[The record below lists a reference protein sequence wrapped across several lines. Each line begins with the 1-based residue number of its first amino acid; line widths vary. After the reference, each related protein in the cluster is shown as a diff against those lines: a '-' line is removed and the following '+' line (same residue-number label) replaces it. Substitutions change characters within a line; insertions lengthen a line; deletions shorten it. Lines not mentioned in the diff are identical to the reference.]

1 MLDTDQLR
9 SFLAIVDSG
18 SFTRA
23 SGRVNRTQSAVSMQI
38 KRLEETLGRPLF
50 VKQGRG
56 VRLSQDGET
65 LVEFAREILRLEA
78 GAFSAISNKAL
89 AGRVS
94 LGMPDD
100 YADWLVADI
109 VKQFAR
115 HHPLVELS
123 IVCDASLALYE
134 RVASRELEIAVV
146 TACSAAPKTT
156 MTEPLARRAL
166 RWVVGKRSAPAPD
179 RRPLP
184 LALGGPTCSWRRTA
198 TDALDAAAIDW
209 RLALVSQSHA
219 AIMPL
224 IESGLAVTVMP
235 ACTMRGDVCELS
247 EEAGLPALPP
257 VTIGMITAPG
267 VPTREARAL
276 ADVLRAVIS
285 ESDDERTMLS
295 KVA

>member
-56 VRLSQDGET
+56 VKLSQDGET
-65 LVEFAREILRLEA
+65 LVDFAREILRLEA
-78 GAFSAISNKAL
+78 GAFCAISDKAL
-89 AGRVS
+89 AGRVT

-123 IVCDASLALYE
+123 IVCDESLSLYE
-134 RVASRELEIAVV
+134 RVANRELELAVV
-146 TACSAAPKTT
+146 TVSSDAPRQMTT
-156 MTEPLARRAL
+156 EALARQAL
-166 RWVVGKRSAPAPD
+166 RWIVGRRNAPAFD
-179 RRPLP
+179 RGPLP
-184 LALGGPTCSWRRTA
+184 LALGGPRCSWRRTA
-198 TDALDAAAIDW
+198 AEALDGAGMAW
-209 RLALVSQSHA
+209 RMALVSQSHS

-224 IESGLAVTVMP
+224 VESGLAVTVLP
-235 ACTMRGDVCELS
+235 ACAVRGDVRVLGDDE
-247 EEAGLPALPP
+247 GLPALPP
-257 VTIGMITAPG
+257 ATIGMIAAPG
-267 VPTREARAL
+267 MPTREARAL
-276 ADVLRAVIS
+276 ADVLRKVVGEGS
-285 ESDDERTMLS
+285 EERVTLGQ
-295 KVA
+295 VA